1 MSYDILVTTDTISW
15 CHNEMKLIRK
25 TTELCSHSFHLLQ
38 RTKQKSKT
46 RSKWKNDSVEN
57 MATEGKEVNMSDKSL
72 LNANIFDYSGRHNM
86 E

>member
-1 MSYDILVTTDTISW
+1 
-15 CHNEMKLIRK
+15 
-25 TTELCSHSFHLLQ
+25 
-38 RTKQKSKT
+38 
-46 RSKWKNDSVEN
+46 